1 MRTIPNEEGEPIK
14 TAPTD
19 QSLEKTEAVANN
31 NSSRR
36 ICPLSDEMVKLL
48 VKQLGSELS
57 NYHLYRTFAA
67 YFSAQGLPKLEQ
79 YFIARADEENHH
91 HNWIF
96 WYLNYND
103 AEYMYPEIKAVDI
116 KIPNRVFPFTATVDR
131 EIETTLGINKIVD
144 HAMKEGDWATFNWLM
159 GDDDEKGR
167 LVKEQVEEE
176 SISRTIANMAQ
187 EDTDWLTK
195 EDTILSFYRNPSYD
209 PNQEVEDDD

>member
-1 MRTIPNEEGEPIK
+1 MRTIDEKGNPIEI
-14 TAPTD
+14 APTD
-19 QSLEKTEAVANN
+19 QSLQKTEEIADR

-79 YFIARADEENHH
+79 YFIDRANEENHH
-91 HNWIF
+91 HDWIF

-103 AEYMYPEIKAVDI
+103 AEYAYPEIKAVDV

-131 EIETTLGINKIVD
+131 EIETTLSINKIVN

-159 GDDDEKGR
+159 GDSDEEGR

-195 EDTILSFYRNPSYD
+195 QDTILSFYRNPEAEQSD
-209 PNQEVEDDD
+209 ED